1 MSGAYFHNKKR
12 ILTLRIR
19 FLTNKD
25 KCHTFKRCSIDV
37 CVCLFVKLSTTD
49 VIAPLPVTLQA
60 VPKLSMENNNH
71 DEKGQTE
78 YCYSSDERS
87 IIYNLSKKSDG
98 KFILITEKHGKIEN
112 TEIFGGL

>member
-1 MSGAYFHNKKR
+1 
-12 ILTLRIR
+12 
-19 FLTNKD
+19 
-25 KCHTFKRCSIDV
+25 
-37 CVCLFVKLSTTD
+37 
-49 VIAPLPVTLQA
+49 
-60 VPKLSMENNNH
+60 MENNNH

-98 KFILITEKHGKIEN
+98 KFILMTEKHGKIEN